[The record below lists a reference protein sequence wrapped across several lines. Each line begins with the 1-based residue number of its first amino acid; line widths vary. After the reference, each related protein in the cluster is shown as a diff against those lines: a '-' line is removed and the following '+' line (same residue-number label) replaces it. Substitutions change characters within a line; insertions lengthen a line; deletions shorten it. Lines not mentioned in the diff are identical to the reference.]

1 MGRQVRQCFPQ
12 NSCPSSYSTVYSQIY
27 SFFSAHVCNCSTG
40 WQGDRCQ
47 DDVNECASSPC
58 QNDGQCINV
67 PGTYIC
73 VCTGYWVGQD
83 CEIDEE
89 ECKKKPCHNNGTC
102 VEAVGGAPSC
112 ICEPGKKQSV
122 SDVIKI

>member
-1 MGRQVRQCFPQ
+1 M
-12 NSCPSSYSTVYSQIY
+12 
-27 SFFSAHVCNCSTG
+27 
-40 WQGDRCQ
+40 
-47 DDVNECASSPC
+47 NECASSPC

-112 ICEPGKKQSV
+112 ICEPGKKQNV
-122 SDVIKI
+122 FRRDKDNFYFTFVHYVWVQ